1 MGVVNNTLF
10 WSQGIL
16 RTPRKSTSGDER
28 NISKHLPC
36 IRVRCTKPS
45 CLLSEASSAAQGNP
59 PHTPA
64 ATQDSYRE
72 FEGVHIF
79 PANAKPEPM
88 LKAIL
93 YLLIPNKQMCWGG
106 QAPGWSEERLRQ
118 NVDSP
123 AGRRGGTVGPI
134 RRGVGCQSLLV
145 SLGSMGRLAG
155 TKGYPTF
162 LPRDH

>member
-1 MGVVNNTLF
+1 MVAQNKTLGSSFLSSFSNNHPLYKQICRLYLQNLSIIQTL
-10 WSQGIL
+10 I
-16 RTPRKSTSGDER
+16 
-28 NISKHLPC
+28 
-36 IRVRCTKPS
+36 
-45 CLLSEASSAAQGNP
+45 
-59 PHTPA
+59 
-64 ATQDSYRE
+64 
-72 FEGVHIF
+72 HIF

-88 LKAIL
+88 LKATL

-106 QAPGWSEERLRQ
+106 QAPGWSEERPSQ
-118 NVDSP
+118 NVNSP
-123 AGRRGGTVGPI
+123 AGRRGGAVGPI